1 MLEQEN
7 PGSKTNVQLDALH
20 RFEYLFVALGA
31 SIEGFQW
38 MRKVIVVDATFLKT
52 VYGGQLVFATAQDPN
67 HHHYPIAF
75 GIIDSENH
83 SSWPWFLENLKAVV
97 PDDPELVFVSDRHKS
112 IIYGVSKV
120 YPLARHVHCI
130 WHLAQN
136 VKGHAQQGV
145 KKDDVVDKFI
155 KCAHAYTGSE
165 FKKEF
170 DEFRKLYPACAKFLV
185 DKIDVERWARCI
197 FEGEK
202 YNLDTS
208 NSCES
213 MNSVFR
219 KDRKLSLLPML
230 DKIIE
235 KFAFWSNKYRNECA
249 SMPSTKVVVPFVEN
263 VLHERCPIA
272 KRLTVREV
280 NGQEF
285 LFDVFGSDGVVCLVD
300 LASKTCV
307 CRMFDIDKYPCVHA
321 IAALMAKIK
330 KDGRMSTL
338 SVYDLCSRYYLVE
351 TWARAYVKT
360 IYTVPH
366 ISTWAI
372 PEDVLKLFAYPP
384 DYTAKRGR
392 NQEERHPSEG
402 ESRKKKKKKTSNKCK
417 PHQDL
422 GVFF

>member
-1 MLEQEN
+1 
-7 PGSKTNVQLDALH
+7 
-20 RFEYLFVALGA
+20 
-31 SIEGFQW
+31 
-38 MRKVIVVDATFLKT
+38 
-52 VYGGQLVFATAQDPN
+52 
-67 HHHYPIAF
+67 
-75 GIIDSENH
+75 
-83 SSWPWFLENLKAVV
+83 
-97 PDDPELVFVSDRHKS
+97 
-112 IIYGVSKV
+112 
-120 YPLARHVHCI
+120 
-130 WHLAQN
+130 
-136 VKGHAQQGV
+136 
-145 KKDDVVDKFI
+145 
-155 KCAHAYTGSE
+155 
-165 FKKEF
+165 
-170 DEFRKLYPACAKFLV
+170 
-185 DKIDVERWARCI
+185 
-197 FEGEK
+197 
-202 YNLDTS
+202 
-208 NSCES
+208 
-213 MNSVFR
+213 
-219 KDRKLSLLPML
+219 ML

-422 GVFF
+422 GVFFKPPNE